1 MPEQI
6 WNLARLYALMPSP
19 ESSFG
24 QPERERHL
32 SESPVMVWLR
42 DDLRLDDQPA
52 LAAAAGRPVLVIYVD
67 DEESEGLRPLGGASK
82 WWLGHSLAALAED
95 LAAIGGRLDVL
106 RGRAEAIV
114 PAIARACGAREIFW
128 TRRYGGSQIA
138 LDARIKA
145 ALSASGCKARSF
157 NGQLLREPWEVVNNE
172 GAPFRVFSAFW
183 RRARA
188 LGPLPAPFPAPARL
202 HAAPWPDAAP
212 RRTTI
217 AQLRLNP
224 SHPDW
229 SGGLVE
235 AWRPGES
242 GAKAR
247 LAAFIDKALHAYPE
261 ARDRPASAAT
271 SLLSPHLRFGEIS
284 PRRIAL
290 VIENA
295 LADGEAPERSTE
307 KFLAELGWREFS
319 YSLLYAF
326 PDLATRNWQSRFDAF
341 PFLHDETGFIAWTRG
356 LTGYPIVDAG
366 MRELWRTGYMHN
378 RVRMIAASFLVKH
391 LLGDWRRGEAWFWDT
406 LCDADPANNP
416 ASWQWVAGSGAD
428 AAPYFRIFNPVLQG
442 QKFDARGD
450 YVRRW
455 IPELAALDEAFIHA
469 PWTANPDALQK
480 AGVTLGDTYPA
491 PIVDHQFARARA
503 LAALASTKG

>member
-1 MPEQI
+1 MSDSP
-6 WNLARLYALMPSP
+6 AL
-19 ESSFG
+19 
-24 QPERERHL
+24 
-32 SESPVMVWLR
+32 VWLR

-52 LAAAAGRPVLVIYVD
+52 LAAAAGRPVLAIYIH
-67 DEESEGLRPLGGASK
+67 DEESEGIRPLGGAAK
-82 WWLGHSLAALAED
+82 WWLAHSLAALSKD

-114 PAIARACGAREIFW
+114 PDLARACGAREAFW

-138 LDARIKA
+138 IDARIKA
-145 ALSASGCKARSF
+145 ALLAGGCKARSF

-183 RRARA
+183 RRSRA
-188 LGPLPAPFPAPARL
+188 LGPLAAPLLAPDKL
-202 HAAPWPDAAP
+202 HAEPWPDAAP
-212 RRTTI
+212 ARITI
-217 AQLRLNP
+217 AQLRLTP

-229 SGGLVE
+229 SSGLGE

-247 LAAFIDKALHAYPE
+247 LGAFIDRALHAYPE
-261 ARDRPASAAT
+261 SRDRPASAAT

-284 PRRIAL
+284 SRRIAF
-290 VIENA
+290 VIENVLSA
-295 LADGEAPERSTE
+295 GEAPERSTE

-319 YSLLYAF
+319 YALLYAF

-341 PFLHDETGFIAWTRG
+341 PFIEDKVGFIAWTRG

-378 RVRMIAASFLVKH
+378 RVRMIAASFLIKH
-391 LLGDWRRGEAWFWDT
+391 LLCDWRRGEGWFWDT

-416 ASWQWVAGSGAD
+416 ASWQWVTGSGAD

-442 QKFDARGD
+442 EKFDARGD

-455 IPELAALDEAFIHA
+455 IPELAALDDGVIHA
-469 PWTANPDALQK
+469 PWTAAPEALQK
-480 AGVTLGDTYPA
+480 AGVTLGDTYPP

-503 LAALASTKG
+503 LAALASTKT

>member
-1 MPEQI
+1 M
-6 WNLARLYALMPSP
+6 SD
-19 ESSFG
+19 
-24 QPERERHL
+24 
-32 SESPVMVWLR
+32 SPVIVWLR

-52 LAAAAGRPVLVIYVD
+52 LAAAAGRPVLAIYIH
-67 DEESEGLRPLGGASK
+67 DEESEGIRPLGGASK
-82 WWLGHSLAALAED
+82 YWLAHSLASLAKD
-95 LAAIGGRLDVL
+95 IAAIGGRLDVL

-114 PAIARACGAREIFW
+114 PAIALASGAHEVFW

-138 LDARIKA
+138 IDTRIKA
-145 ALSASGCKARSF
+145 ALLANGCKAHSF

-183 RRARA
+183 RRSRA
-188 LGPLPAPFPAPARL
+188 LPPLPAPLAAPARL
-202 HAAPWPDAAP
+202 HAAPWPDSAP
-212 RRTTI
+212 PRVTI
-217 AQLRLNP
+217 AQLRLTP

-229 SGGLVE
+229 SGGLSE

-247 LAAFIDKALHAYPE
+247 LGAFIDKALSAYPE

-284 PRRIAL
+284 PKRIAL

-295 LADGEAPERSTE
+295 LSAGEAPERSAE

-326 PDLATRNWQSRFDAF
+326 PDLATRNWQDRFDAF
-341 PFLHDETGFIAWTRG
+341 PFLDDKAGFIAWTRG

-378 RVRMIAASFLVKH
+378 RVRMIAASFLIKH
-391 LLGDWRRGEAWFWDT
+391 LLCDWRRGEAWFWDT

-442 QKFDARGD
+442 EKFDARGD

-455 IPELAALDEAFIHA
+455 IPELAALDDAAIHA
-469 PWTANPDALQK
+469 PWTAPPDALQK
-480 AGVTLGDTYPA
+480 AGVTLGETYPS

-503 LAALASTKG
+503 LAALASTKA

>member
-1 MPEQI
+1 
-6 WNLARLYALMPSP
+6 
-19 ESSFG
+19 
-24 QPERERHL
+24 L
-32 SESPVMVWLR
+32 SEPPVIVWLR

-52 LAAAAGRPVLVIYVD
+52 LAAAAARPVLVIYVL
-67 DEESEGLRPLGGASK
+67 DEEGEGIRPLGGASK
-82 WWLGHSLAALAED
+82 WWLARSLAALAKD

-114 PAIARACGAREIFW
+114 PAIARAAGAVEVFW
-128 TRRYGGSQIA
+128 TRRYGGSQVAI
-138 LDARIKA
+138 DARIKA
-145 ALSASGCKARSF
+145 ALVANGCKARSF
-157 NGQLLREPWEVVNNE
+157 NGQLLREPWEVVNND

-183 RRARA
+183 RRSRA
-188 LGPLPAPFPAPARL
+188 LGPLPAPVPASARL
-202 HAAPWPDAAP
+202 DPAPWPDAAP
-212 RRTTI
+212 ARTTI
-217 AQLRLNP
+217 AQLHLTPN
-224 SHPDW
+224 HPDW
-229 SGGLVE
+229 SGGLAE

-247 LAAFIDKALHAYPE
+247 LGDFVDKALSAYPE

-284 PRRIAL
+284 PRRIAF

-295 LADGEAPERSTE
+295 LSAGEAPERSTQ

-319 YSLLYAF
+319 YALLYAF

-341 PFLHDETGFIAWTRG
+341 PFIDDRSGFIAWTRG

-391 LLGDWRRGEAWFWDT
+391 LLCDWRRGEAWFWDT

-442 QKFDARGD
+442 QKFDAGGQ

-455 IPELAALDEAFIHA
+455 IPELAALDDAVIHA
-469 PWTANPDALQK
+469 PWTAPPEALQK
-480 AGVTLGDTYPA
+480 AGVSLGETYPS

-503 LAALASTKG
+503 LAALASTKA

>member
-1 MPEQI
+1 
-6 WNLARLYALMPSP
+6 
-19 ESSFG
+19 
-24 QPERERHL
+24 L
-32 SESPVMVWLR
+32 SEPPSIVWLR
-42 DDLRLDDQPA
+42 DDLRLDDQPT
-52 LAAAAGRPVLVIYVD
+52 LAAAAGRPVLVIYVH
-67 DEESEGLRPLGGASK
+67 DEESEGLRQLGGASK
-82 WWLGHSLAALAED
+82 WWLAHSLASLAGD

-106 RGRAEAIV
+106 SGRAEAIV
-114 PAIARACGAREIFW
+114 PAIAQASGAQEVFW

-138 LDARIKA
+138 IDARIKA
-145 ALSASGCKARSF
+145 ALAASGCKARSF

-183 RRARA
+183 RRSRA
-188 LGPLPAPFPAPARL
+188 LGPLPAAIAAPARL

-212 RRTTI
+212 PRTTI
-217 AQLRLNP
+217 AQLRLTP

-229 SGGLVE
+229 SGGLAE
-235 AWRPGES
+235 AWRPGEN

-295 LADGEAPERSTE
+295 FAAGEAAQRSTE

-326 PDLATRNWQSRFDAF
+326 PDLATRNWQDRFDAF
-341 PFLHDETGFIAWTRG
+341 PFIDDKAGFIAWTRG

-378 RVRMIAASFLVKH
+378 RVRMIAASFLIKH
-391 LLGDWRRGEAWFWDT
+391 LLCDWRRGEAWFWDT

-469 PWTANPDALQK
+469 PWTATPDTLQK
-480 AGVTLGDTYPA
+480 AGVTLGETYPA

-503 LAALASTKG
+503 LAALASTRA